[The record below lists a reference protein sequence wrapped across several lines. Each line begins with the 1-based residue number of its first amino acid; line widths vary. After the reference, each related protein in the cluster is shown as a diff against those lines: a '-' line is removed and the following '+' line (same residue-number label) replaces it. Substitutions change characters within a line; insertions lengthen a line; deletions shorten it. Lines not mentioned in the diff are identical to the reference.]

1 MGFRSRLKNRL
12 KSLLGQ
18 DQETAPAA
26 SKPPPPPPPK
36 PDKPLNPVN
45 PPPPEKVTT
54 TPPKVPPKAAA
65 PASEKTAPLS
75 EDKVARHR
83 ERTRKGL
90 LKKTLES
97 GGTIGLGELHDHSE
111 RRFFVGHKA
120 FSDMMEDLVRENLL
134 LFDWDAQEATLTD
147 AGRQYLDES

>member
-1 MGFRSRLKNRL
+1 MGFRSRIKNRM
-12 KSLLGQ
+12 KGQMGQ
-18 DQETAPAA
+18 DQGAPPAA

-36 PDKPLNPVN
+36 PVKPLKVN
-45 PPPPEKVTT
+45 PPPPEKVAT

-65 PASEKTAPLS
+65 PASDKAAPLS

-97 GGTIGLGELHDHSE
+97 GGTIGLGELHEHSE

-134 LFDWDAQEATLTD
+134 LFDWDAQEATITD
-147 AGRQYLDES
+147 TGREYLDSE